1 MEDRNDL
8 PSPAGAELTLTPN
21 FEEGGS
27 SKGEEGCE
35 GSWSGGERWWRR
47 HCLRRRFL
55 AIRRVGARSKS
66 NSTATRAEKYFNSL
80 LAVLRSFG
88 RRTGRADYVKSN
100 NNSQQPTAGQV
111 AAAARRAGNT
121 ATPRASHAA
130 SDGGEGGNR
139 AGLTGFLL
147 PPPTPLHPK
156 VNDRFC
162 VQRECRKKNTRSKDV
177 SAAAAPL
184 LPQHAQSFKV
194 FLHIHLACRKCG
206 METGRL
212 CC

>member
-100 NNSQQPTAGQV
+100 NNSQQPARWRRRRGGQATPPPRGHRMQRRRRRGQQSWFNRLP
-111 AAAARRAGNT
+111 AAAA
-121 ATPRASHAA
+121 
-130 SDGGEGGNR
+130 
-139 AGLTGFLL
+139 
-147 PPPTPLHPK
+147 PPPSAPLHPK